1 MNAAQIFIIALG
13 LSADAFAVS
22 ISCGLSAK
30 HITSRFIITTGLFF
44 GISQGLMPAIGFFLA
59 SFFAEALVGIGDW
72 ITIIVFI
79 ILGTKTLIEALRN
92 KSENIE
98 QLNIKTMIAL
108 AFATSIDAFA
118 VGVSFAFIQVNLL
131 IAVLIIA
138 VTTFTLCCIGT
149 KIGSIFGAKFKSK
162 AGMLGGLLLIG
173 MGVFL
178 FFTIKSRSLV

>member
-1 MNAAQIFIIALG
+1 MNLLQVFIIALG

-30 HITSRFIITTGLFF
+30 KITPKFIIICGLFF
-44 GISQGLMPAIGFFLA
+44 GISQGLMPIAGFFLA
-59 SFFAEALVGIGDW
+59 SFFAEALLGIGEW

-79 ILGTKTLIEALRN
+79 ILGIKTLVEALRN
-92 KSENIE
+92 KSEELPTI
-98 QLNIKTMIAL
+98 NIKILFAL

-118 VGVSFAFIQVNLL
+118 VGVSFAFIQVDLP

-138 VTTFTLCCIGT
+138 VTTFTLCCMGV
-149 KIGSIFGAKFKSK
+149 KVGSIFGVRFKSK
-162 AGMLGGLLLIG
+162 AGIIGGLILIG

-178 FFTIKSRSLV
+178 FINIFICSF